1 MRRELFS
8 DEVQMAMQEET
19 EVRGGGKEEEESN
32 AGGIKEE
39 KEEKMEMRRMR
50 K

>member
-19 EVRGGGKEEEESN
+19 ELRGGGKEEESN